1 MASSTG
7 QAVANAFTTFF
18 TGIGATFGLTRVYNA
33 DDSYNNL
40 QIAQEQVRLAQ
51 VQQQTQ
57 AEKNKTILTAA
68 GAIVVLILLIALF
81 YYAFIR
87 D

>member
-1 MASSTG
+1 MASSQG
-7 QAVANAFTTFF
+7 QAVANSFATFF
-18 TGIGATFGLTRVYNA
+18 TGIGATLGLTRVYNA

-57 AEKNKTILTAA
+57 AEKNKTILTAV